1 LVADVPALPKLFAN
15 YVLLPLINNKMLE
28 LKQIKWNKEM
38 TEEEDYLE
46 VEGHYKVMAHVMRK
60 QLTAMSEG
68 DKT

>member
-1 LVADVPALPKLFAN
+1 MQ
-15 YVLLPLINNKMLE
+15 NKMLE

-38 TEEEDYLE
+38 TKEDPEAEEEDYIE

-60 QLTAMSEG
+60 HLTGMSEG